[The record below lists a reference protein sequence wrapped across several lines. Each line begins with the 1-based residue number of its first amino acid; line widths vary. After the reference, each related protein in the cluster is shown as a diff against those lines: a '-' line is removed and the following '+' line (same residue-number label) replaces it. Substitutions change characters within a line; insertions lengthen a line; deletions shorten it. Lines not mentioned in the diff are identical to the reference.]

1 MGWAG
6 GSVGQSEL
14 VRVHGV
20 VPSTELAVP
29 MARLGGRGQPSQQHW
44 GSAAGGLRLGV
55 TGLHP
60 TLAWPDRSRGLLME
74 GHSEAI
80 DPPSEAAAHMLAA
93 KS

>member
-20 VPSTELAVP
+20 VP

-80 DPPSEAAAHMLAA
+80 DPPSEAAAHTLAA